1 MDKEVSFDI
10 REQKN
15 ALREKYKQ
23 IRKEMPA
30 DMKKVRD
37 EKILYKRTSLPVYK
51 NCETVLTY
59 VSTPIEVD
67 TRMLI
72 AKALSDG
79 KKVAVPKCIKG
90 TRDMEFYLINSF
102 DDLEEGS
109 FSVLEPV
116 PEKCVPLKKINKAI
130 CIVPAL
136 AYDRYG
142 YRLGYG
148 KGYYDRFL
156 SAHKNVFKIGF
167 GYCCCTETK
176 LNHGRYDIPVDFLVT
191 EKYVKNVGERRSSNG
206 AKGIYGR

>member
-1 MDKEVSFDI
+1 MDKEVRFDI

-30 DMKKVRD
+30 DIKKVRD
-37 EKILYKRTSLPVYK
+37 EKILYKLTSLPVYK
-51 NCETVLTY
+51 DCETVLTY

-72 AKALSDG
+72 TKALSDG

-109 FSVLEPV
+109 FSVLEPI
-116 PEKCVPLKKINKAI
+116 PEKCVPLKQINKAI

-156 SAHKNVFKIGF
+156 SSYKNIFKIGF

-206 AKGIYGR
+206 TKGIYGR

>member
-23 IRKEMPA
+23 VRKEMPA
-30 DMKKVRD
+30 DMKKLRD
-37 EKILYKRTSLPVYK
+37 GKILYKLTALPVYQ

-67 TRMLI
+67 TRELI
-72 AKALSDG
+72 ANALAEG
-79 KKVAVPKCIKG
+79 KRVAVPKCVKG
-90 TRDMEFYLINSF
+90 TRDMEFYEIRSF

-116 PEKCVPLKKINKAI
+116 PEKCVPLKKFSKAV

-156 SAHKNVFKIGF
+156 SAHRDVFKIGL
-167 GYCCCTETK
+167 GYCCCMETK
-176 LNHGRYDIPVDFLVT
+176 LNHGRYDIPVDFLIT
-191 EKYVKNVGERRSSNG
+191 EKYVKNAGERRSGYGSK
-206 AKGIYGR
+206 AVYGR

>member
-1 MDKEVSFDI
+1 MDKEVRFDI

-37 EKILYKRTSLPVYK
+37 EKILYKLTALPVYK

-72 AKALSDG
+72 AKALSEG

-116 PEKCVPLKKINKAI
+116 PEKCVLLKKINKAI

-136 AYDRYG
+136 AYDKYG

-191 EKYVKNVGERRSSNG
+191 EKYVKNVGERRSVNG

>member
-1 MDKEVSFDI
+1 MDKEIRFDI
-10 REQKN
+10 RVQKN

-23 IRKEMPA
+23 VRKEMPA
-30 DMKKVRD
+30 DMKKLRD
-37 EKILYKRTSLPVYK
+37 GKILHKLTSLPIY
-51 NCETVLTY
+51 NNSQTVLTY

-67 TRMLI
+67 TRQLI
-72 AKALSDG
+72 EKALADG
-79 KKVAVPKCIKG
+79 KNVAVPLCVKG
-90 TRDMEFYLINSF
+90 TRHMKFYLINSF

-109 FSVLEPV
+109 FSVLEPI
-116 PEKCVPLKKINKAI
+116 PKRCSLLRNFHRAI

-156 SAHKNVFKIGF
+156 SAHRDVFKIGL
-167 GYCCCTETK
+167 GYCCCTETR
-176 LNHGRYDIPVDFLVT
+176 LDHGRYDIPVDFLIT
-191 EKYVKNVGERRSSNG
+191 EKYVKNVVERRGGNG

>member
-1 MDKEVSFDI
+1 MDSEVRFDI

-15 ALREKYKQ
+15 NLRQKYKQ
-23 IRKEMPA
+23 IRKEMPE
-30 DMKKVRD
+30 DMKKMRD
-37 EKILYKRTSLPVYK
+37 EKILHKLTSLPVYK
-51 NCETVLTY
+51 SSETVLTY
-59 VSTPIEVD
+59 VSTLIEVD
-67 TRMLI
+67 TRNLI
-72 AKALSDG
+72 SKALAEG
-79 KKVAVPKCIKG
+79 KKVAVPMCIKG
-90 TRDMEFYLINSF
+90 TRDMEFYMITSF

-116 PEKCVPLKKINKAI
+116 PERCELLRNFRRAI

-156 SAHKNVFKIGF
+156 SSHRDVFKIGL

-176 LNHGRYDIPVDFLVT
+176 LNHGRYDIPVDFLIT
-191 EKYVKNVGERRSSNG
+191 EKYVKNVGERRGGNG
-206 AKGIYGR
+206 AKGICGR

>member
-37 EKILYKRTSLPVYK
+37 EKILYKLTSLPVYK

-72 AKALSDG
+72 EKALSDG

-191 EKYVKNVGERRSSNG
+191 EKYVKNVGERRSSKG
-206 AKGIYGR
+206 PKGIYGR